1 MPIEDVE
8 TLVVGGG
15 ISGLACAAHLKKNGR
30 TVRLVERDDH
40 LGGVIRS
47 LSDSGYQIETGP
59 NSLLVRAGEP
69 LLEALSLMGL
79 DKKVQQAGTTGKKRY
94 ILKNGRPLA
103 LPMSL
108 SEGLTSPFLSLAG
121 KLRLLKEPFIPQR
134 DPAQSHDET
143 VADFVRRRLG
153 DEFLEALIDPFVK
166 GVFASDPRILSMADT
181 FPRLVALEERYGSLV
196 KGGLALATEKKGP
209 SPPLTREILSFEG
222 GMGALPLALA
232 ADLGSDAGSN
242 AEVIGCSRSEQGF
255 RTALLFEEE
264 TYYIRSKHLVFAV
277 SAPQAAELL
286 LPLAPES
293 ASLLAGIPYA
303 PVAVVYL
310 GYPRERIAHP
320 LDGFGLLV
328 PSRERRKILGVLF
341 SSSLFPGRA
350 PEGHVLLTVFAGGM
364 SQPKIATSFDEELLP
379 LVTGEVESMLKA
391 SGRPSYVRIQ
401 RWGGAIPQAT
411 PGHGQKIGTIL
422 AALPTGLHLAG
433 SYLAG
438 VSVSQSFTSGIRA
451 AEKILATPP
460 D

>member
-1 MPIEDVE
+1 LPIEDVE

-15 ISGLACAAHLKKNGR
+15 ISGLACAAHLKRNGR

-40 LGGVIRS
+40 LGGVIRT

-69 LLEALSLMGL
+69 LLETLSLMGL
-79 DKKVQQAGTTGKKRY
+79 DKKVQRAGTTGKKRY
-94 ILKNGRPLA
+94 ILKNGRPVA

-121 KLRLLKEPFIPQR
+121 KLRLLKEPFIPR
-134 DPAQSHDET
+134 IEPAQSQDET

-181 FPRLVALEERYGSLV
+181 FPRLVDLEERYGSLV
-196 KGGLALATEKKGP
+196 KGGLALARKNKGP
-209 SPPLTREILSFEG
+209 APPLSREILSFEG
-222 GMGALPLALA
+222 GMEALPRALA
-232 ADLGSDAGSN
+232 EELGSDAGSN
-242 AEVIGCSRSEQGF
+242 AEVIGCSRSDWGF
-255 RTALLFEEE
+255 KTALLFEDE
-264 TYYIRSKHLVFAV
+264 TYYIRSRHLVLAI

-286 LPLAPES
+286 EPLAPD
-293 ASLLAGIPYA
+293 AATLLAGIPYA

-328 PSRERRKILGVLF
+328 PSRERRKILGILF

-350 PEGHVLLTVFAGGM
+350 PEGHALLTVFAGGM
-364 SQPKIATSFDEELLP
+364 NQPRLATSFDEELLP
-379 LVTGEVESMLKA
+379 LVTGEVESILKT

-401 RWGGAIPQAT
+401 RWGGAIPQTT
-411 PGHGQKIGTIL
+411 PGHGQKVVSIQS
-422 AALPTGLHLAG
+422 ALPPGLHLAG

-438 VSVSQSFTSGIRA
+438 VSVSQSFTSGVRA
-451 AEKILATPP
+451 AKKILTTPK